1 MRIERTLREL
11 YHSDPER
18 ADAAVFGRRAGPS
31 RRGFLRGAGLTAMGA
46 AVGGPIVFAASMPAG
61 LIPAA
66 LAQQAK
72 RARRLQLPGKDPNL
86 ILLSERPLVAETP
99 EALLDDD
106 TTPTSRFFIR
116 NNGEPPEASRQ
127 PDAWK
132 ITIDGEVNKPL
143 ELTLGE
149 LKTKVRPV
157 TRRLLLE
164 CGGNGRS
171 FFIPHAEGEPWA
183 NGGAGCAE
191 WTGARVA
198 DVIRAAGPKPMASF
212 SAHYGADVHPSGNPT
227 QTVLSRGVPIRKL
240 MDESNL
246 IAWEMNGKPL
256 EPMHGFPVRLIIP
269 GWPGSLACKW
279 LTRIWLRDKVHDGV
293 GMGGTSYRVPIK
305 PMLPGSTASDK
316 NFADLESMPV
326 RAIITSPADST
337 RLSANT
343 REIRLRGAAWAGD
356 YAVRSVDVS
365 MDFGASWQRASLS
378 PPKNRYD
385 WQRWTAPLRLPSDG
399 YFEIWS
405 RATDAR
411 GIMQPHVAGNWNPQ
425 GYGAN
430 PMHRI
435 AILVG

>member
-1 MRIERTLREL
+1 WGNAGQLALPMTAHQASIRMRIERTLREL
-11 YHSDPER
+11 YESDPER
-18 ADAAVFGRRAGPS
+18 ADAVAFGRRTGPS
-31 RRGFLRGAGLTAMGA
+31 RRGFLGGIGLTAMHA

-66 LAQQAK
+66 LAQEGK
-72 RARRLQLPGKDPNL
+72 RNRRLQLPGKDPGP
-86 ILLSERPLVAETP
+86 ILLSETPLVAETP

-116 NNGEPPEASRQ
+116 NNGDPPAPTDQ
-127 PDAWK
+127 PDPGK
-132 ITIDGEVNKPL
+132 ITVDGEVNGPL

-149 LKTKVRPV
+149 LKAKTRAV

-164 CGGNGRS
+164 CAGNGRS
-171 FFIPHAEGEPWA
+171 FFVPRTPGEPWA

-198 DVIRAAGPKPMASF
+198 DVIRATGPKPSASF
-212 SAHYGADVHPSGNPT
+212 SAHYGADVDPSGDPT
-227 QTVLSRGVPIRKL
+227 KIVLSRGVPIRKL

-246 IAWEMNGKPL
+246 IAWGRNGKPR
-256 EPMHGFPVRLIIP
+256 ESMPGFPVRLLIP

-279 LTRIWLRDKVHDGV
+279 LTRIWLRDKQHDGV

-305 PMLPGSTASDK
+305 PMLPGSAANEK

-326 RAIITSPADST
+326 RAIITSPADGT

-343 REIRLRGAAWAGD
+343 RDIKLRGAAWAGD
-356 YAVRSVDVS
+356 FAVRSVDIS
-365 MDFGASWQRASLS
+365 MDFGASWQRTNLS

-385 WQRWTAPLRLPSDG
+385 WQRWTVALKLPSDG
-399 YFEIWS
+399 YFEIW
-405 RATDAR
+405 
-411 GIMQPHVAGNWNPQ
+411 
-425 GYGAN
+425 
-430 PMHRI
+430 
-435 AILVG
+435 